1 MRRVNESDRKII
13 STRGGEGL
21 IADPS
26 YRVTDAPV
34 VGVEY
39 VPARG
44 SESGGGSTGGPAD
57 PQIGVA
63 RNIQIESQSVRI
75 QADGA
80 AVIDVIISFEGA
92 EGASR
97 HEVRLSKT

>member
-13 STRGGEGL
+13 STRGDGL

-44 SESGGGSTGGPAD
+44 FESGGDTGGGSANPE
-57 PQIGVA
+57 IGTV
-63 RNIQIESQSVRI
+63 RNIQLESQVVRI
-75 QADGA
+75 QADGS
-80 AVIDVIISFEGA
+80 AVIDVTISFESADGA
-92 EGASR
+92 DR
-97 HEVRLSKT
+97 HEVRLSKV